1 MPRWLAMNSP
11 HHWFRRAGQPQNC
24 AVYEGIKM
32 PEKGRQLL
40 RGGSSK
46 GPINWSLGGVLFR
59 YTSV

>member
-1 MPRWLAMNSP
+1 MPRWLAMNFP
-11 HHWFRRAGQPQNC
+11 HHWFRRAGQSQNC